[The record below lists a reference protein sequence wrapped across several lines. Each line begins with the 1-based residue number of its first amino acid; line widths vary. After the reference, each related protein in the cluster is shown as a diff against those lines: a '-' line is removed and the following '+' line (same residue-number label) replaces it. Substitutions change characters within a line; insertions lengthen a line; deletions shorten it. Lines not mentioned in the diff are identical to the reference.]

1 MHVPPHEEHRA
12 KPPIPAR
19 RRMASWST
27 PAPFGTLS
35 KRRRPGR
42 FVREL
47 AAAPRA
53 SAGASSDTSWCCWV
67 RTSAPHDLGQVSH
80 HPYSAAGV
88 RIYPH
93 HVLILVRIAY
103 AKVLDDT
110 GLCSARAQA

>member
-1 MHVPPHEEHRA
+1 MRVGSAAVANHPQSPYLRRSVMHVPPHEEHRA

-27 PAPFGTLS
+27 LS

-53 SAGASSDTSWCCWV
+53 GAGASSDTSWCCWV
-67 RTSAPHDLGQVSH
+67 QRTSPPHDLGQVRH

-88 RIYPH
+88 HI
-93 HVLILVRIAY
+93 
-103 AKVLDDT
+103 
-110 GLCSARAQA
+110 

>member
-19 RRMASWST
+19 RRTAGWST

-35 KRRRPGR
+35 KRRRRAR

-53 SAGASSDTSWCCWV
+53 SAGAASDTSWRCWV
-67 RTSAPHDLGQVSH
+67 QPTSPPHDLGQVRH

-88 RIYPH
+88 HI
-93 HVLILVRIAY
+93 
-103 AKVLDDT
+103 
-110 GLCSARAQA
+110 